1 MQTNRFVLLV
11 STTLAVVLAAA
22 APASADPDKAKGAV
36 VFKRCA
42 VCHTV
47 EAGGP
52 NRVGPNLHGLFGR
65 VAGTHEGFTYSKAMA
80 ASGITWSAET
90 IAEYVTNPK
99 TMVPGNKM
107 AFVGIKKDDERENL
121 IAYLEEATK

>member
-1 MQTNRFVLLV
+1 MPMKRILAGAVPLVL
-11 STTLAVVLAAA
+11 VLAAA
-22 APASADPDKAKGAV
+22 ASAQAADAKKGAII
-36 VFKRCA
+36 FKRCA
-42 VCHTV
+42 TCHTLD
-47 EAGGP
+47 AGGP
-52 NRVGPNLHGLFGR
+52 NRVGPNLHGVFGR
-65 VAGTHEGFTYSKAMA
+65 AAGSAEGFTYSKALA

-107 AFVGIKKDDERENL
+107 AFVGVKKEDERADL